1 MINWTKDFPLP
12 KWAEPL
18 LQGVAYWMG
27 YKGQLYWGY
36 PLSEGAIVGES
47 VSFINGN
54 LRPDEKLECEVMY
67 RNLGLVNA
75 GQTRA
80 DLVISSGNDIK
91 TVIEVKRAVAADH
104 LVKDDLERL
113 CKYHSHNV
121 NARCF
126 LLLVSQN
133 AMPKVYIDANKGEA
147 QRGNIITTDYTAKV
161 RRACK
166 ATGTFKKKT
175 TGSYACLIEVVSR
188 IEHED

>member
-36 PLSEGAIVGES
+36 PLSEGAIVGEA

-54 LRPDEKLECEVMY
+54 LDIGERLDCEVMY
-67 RNLGLVNA
+67 RKLGLANV

-80 DLVISSGNDIK
+80 DIVISSGDDVK
-91 TVIEVKRAVAADH
+91 AVIEVKRAVAANH

-133 AMPKVYIDANKGEA
+133 AIPKNYIDPSSGEA
-147 QRGNIITTDYTAKV
+147 RRSNMNEADYTAKV

-166 ATGTFKKKT
+166 ATGTFKKRQ
-175 TGSYACLIEVVSR
+175 LVVMLVSLR
-188 IEHED
+188 